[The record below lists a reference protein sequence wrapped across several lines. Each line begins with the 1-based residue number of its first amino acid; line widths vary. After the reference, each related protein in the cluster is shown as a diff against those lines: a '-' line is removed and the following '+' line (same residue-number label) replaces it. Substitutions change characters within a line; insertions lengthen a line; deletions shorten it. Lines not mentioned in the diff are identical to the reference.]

1 MNVPLMSLFVS
12 PQFALAVM
20 MPILIVMDMII
31 IWHYRNSWDR
41 SIVLMLIPGAILG
54 VIIGAMTFHFMNADI
69 IKFIVGLISI
79 ILVVQFFFISKSQLM
94 PKPSGKVI
102 PFILGGISGLLALLH
117 MLGDLPLKVISSSKN
132 QIKQNLWPQMVH
144 LYSS

>member
-54 VIIGAMTFHFMNADI
+54 VIIGAMTFHYMNADI
-69 IKFIVGLISI
+69 IKFIVYACNNNYGLAIDLSVCVVTLFNYI
-79 ILVVQFFFISKSQLM
+79 IHTLNI
-94 PKPSGKVI
+94 
-102 PFILGGISGLLALLH
+102 
-117 MLGDLPLKVISSSKN
+117 
-132 QIKQNLWPQMVH
+132 NL
-144 LYSS
+144 